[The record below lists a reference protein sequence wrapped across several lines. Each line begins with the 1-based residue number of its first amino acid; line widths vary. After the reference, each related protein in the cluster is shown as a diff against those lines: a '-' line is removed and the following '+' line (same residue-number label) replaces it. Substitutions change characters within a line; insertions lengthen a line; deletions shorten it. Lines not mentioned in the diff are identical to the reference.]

1 MWDFTTTISRR
12 KYAWFA
18 VGWLSVLI
26 GSLVLGAAADHA
38 LAEDH
43 SSAAAGFAAV
53 NEAWAAGDQAGVR
66 ARLRAMLADSEMAPH
81 IRSFAHLRLAQSY
94 RVSEES
100 DGSRREYQAIAA
112 REEYPSIHRYEAG
125 EWLREMERV
134 EQGLP
139 PRDPAAGRT
148 PIEPY
153 PTLATEVFVAP
164 EGDDAG
170 DGTRQQ
176 PFRTLV
182 RARDAI
188 RKLLADGAAGPLGV
202 RILPGTYPLQET
214 LKLTAED
221 SGRPGAPVIWRAEAL
236 GQTVLYGGRRI
247 GGFEPVQDPAIL
259 ERLPEAARGKVW
271 QTDLAAQGVQDW
283 GELRVRGGIGQPE
296 PPPTVELYYNGQPM
310 TLARWPNEGFV
321 EIREL
326 LQAGSRAE
334 ATPSV
339 FGYLDDRHARWTR
352 AEDPWLHG
360 YWHFLWA
367 DATLP
372 IGEIDTQAKTIA
384 TAEPYHYGGR
394 GMSNRQGIIYYAFN
408 LLEEIDQPGEWYL
421 NRDTGILYFYP
432 PGDLSEALIEI
443 GMLAEPMLALEGVSH
458 VRLEGLVFDLGRH
471 DGLHVTNSEDCLIAG
486 CTVQRMAGQGI
497 VMTGGQRNGLFGCD
511 LHTLGR
517 RGAIVSAGDR
527 ESLTPAGHFVENC
540 QIHFFGRIDSTY
552 TQAIALSGVGNRVA
566 YNRMYHCPTSVMT
579 IGGND
584 HVVEFNDVH
593 DAVQQSDD
601 QGAFCMWGN
610 PTFRGNIY
618 RYNRFRRVGKTGE
631 ERAVH
636 GQAAIRFDDA
646 ISGQIV
652 YGNIFYRSSNANF
665 GAIQMNSGRDNIMDN
680 NLFIDNRHGIS
691 GGWNPGNSHW
701 IETREGRKTGAYL
714 TDLYH
719 ERYPEMVAMF
729 DDRGVNH
736 AWRNI
741 FYRCDQ
747 IVRRPQHMELLEN
760 AEFGDD
766 QDPGLADVDNQ
777 DFRLRADAAVFRQI
791 PFRPIPVDEIGL
803 YEHPLRASWPVEPAG
818 RSRDG
823 SR

>member
-1 MWDFTTTISRR
+1 MWRIKTVKDRR
-12 KYAWFA
+12 IRVACA
-18 VGWLSVLI
+18 VVVLI
-26 GSLVLGAAADHA
+26 GWLMLVAVAGYAVAEDSSASAAD
-38 LAEDH
+38 
-43 SSAAAGFAAV
+43 FAAV
-53 NEAWAAGDQAGVR
+53 NEAWSAGDHAGVR
-66 ARLRAMLADSEMAPH
+66 AGLRELLADSELAPQV
-81 IRSFAHLRLAQSY
+81 RSFAHLRLAQSY
-94 RVSEES
+94 RVGGDSG
-100 DGSRREYQAIAA
+100 GSRREYRAIAE
-112 REEYPSIHRYEAG
+112 REEYPAIHRYEAG
-125 EWLREMERV
+125 EWLRELERV
-134 EQGLP
+134 ERGLP
-139 PRDPAAGRT
+139 PRDPAASRT
-148 PIEPY
+148 PIERY
-153 PTLATEVFVAP
+153 ATLAAEVFVAP

-176 PFRTLV
+176 PFQTFE

-188 RKLLADGAAGPLGV
+188 RELLADGAPGPLGV
-202 RILPGTYPLQET
+202 RILPGSYPLEET
-214 LKLTAED
+214 LQLTAED
-221 SGRPGAPVIWRAEAL
+221 SGQPGAPVIWRAEEA
-236 GQTVLYGGRRI
+236 GQAVLYGGRRI
-247 GGFEPVQDPAIL
+247 GGFEPVRDPAIL

-296 PPPTVELYYNGQPM
+296 PPPTLELYYNGQPM

-326 LQAGSRAE
+326 LQPGSRADGK
-334 ATPSV
+334 PSI
-339 FGYLDDRHARWTR
+339 FGYHDDRHARWTQ
-352 AEDPWLHG
+352 AEDAWLHG

-372 IGEIDTQAKTIA
+372 IGEIDTQAKTIT

-394 GMSNRQGIIYYAFN
+394 GMSDHQGIIYYAFN

-432 PGDLSEALIEI
+432 PGDPTEARIEL
-443 GMLAEPMLALEGVSH
+443 GTLAEPMLVLEGVAH
-458 VRLEGLVFDLGRH
+458 LRLEGLVFDLGRH
-471 DGLHVTNSEDCLIAG
+471 DGLHLRDCQHCLIAG

-497 VMTGGQRNGLFGCD
+497 VMTGGTGNGLFGCD

-517 RGAIVSAGDR
+517 RGAIVSGGDR
-527 ESLTPAGHFVENC
+527 QNLTPAGHFVENC
-540 QIHFFGRIDSTY
+540 RIHFFGRIDSTY
-552 TQAIALSGVGNRVA
+552 TQAIALNGVGNRVA

-584 HVVEFNDVH
+584 HVIEFNDVH
-593 DAVQQSDD
+593 DAVQESDD
-601 QGAFCMWGN
+601 QGGFCMWGN

-618 RYNRFRRVGKTGE
+618 RYNRFRNVGKTGD

-691 GGWNPGNSHW
+691 GGWNPRNSHW
-701 IETREGRKTGAYL
+701 IETQEGRKQGAYL
-714 TDLYH
+714 TELYSQ
-719 ERYPEMVAMF
+719 RYPEMNHMF
-729 DDRGVNH
+729 DDQGVNRV
-736 AWRNI
+736 WRNI
-741 FYRCDQ
+741 FYRGGQ

-760 AEFGDD
+760 AVFGDD
-766 QDPGLADVDNQ
+766 QDPGLVDVDNQ
-777 DFRLRADAAVFRQI
+777 DFRLRPDAAVFQQL

-803 YEHPLRASWPVEPAG
+803 YAHPLRASEP
-818 RSRDG
+818 
-823 SR
+823 